1 MLEKIILNSA
11 SFNRLKTE
19 VQNNRL
25 FHALMFIS
33 EDKVIQE
40 EFTKCILK
48 LLFCE
53 NLKNGEFCNNCNN
66 CKNAEKLIHP
76 DILVYGKEKTID
88 IDDAEEIVTN
98 APVRPYSANKKVYLL
113 YNFDEVNKT
122 VENKLLKT
130 IEEPPADCMFIL
142 LVSNT
147 NKLLQ
152 TTLSRTQKVF
162 LEAVPDSVL
171 VDILKKNGTSDA
183 EIIATESCGNVQ
195 KALAL
200 AVKSEVKEINNLVID
215 CLQNMNSTVKI
226 LDYSVK
232 MQSLGDMLEDSID
245 ALQFTLLDVIRIKSG
260 NIDLVSNKSNLA
272 KLKQIAD
279 ELSFTA
285 LTKIVEQT
293 YEAKAMIDAN
303 VSKVNII
310 DQLLLKIVEV
320 RIKCK
325 K

>member
-98 APVRPYSANKKVYLL
+98 APVRPYSASKKVYLL

-200 AVKSEVKEINNLVID
+200 AGKSEVKEINNLVID
-215 CLQNMNSTVKI
+215 CLQNMNSTIKI
-226 LDYSVK
+226 LDYAVK
-232 MQSLGDMLEDSID
+232 MQSLGDMLEESID

>member
-200 AVKSEVKEINNLVID
+200 AGKSEVKEINNLVID

-226 LDYSVK
+226 LDYAVK
-232 MQSLGDMLEDSID
+232 MQSLGDMLEESID

-293 YEAKAMIDAN
+293 YEAKAMIGAN

>member
-1 MLEKIILNSA
+1 M
-11 SFNRLKTE
+11 
-19 VQNNRL
+19 
-25 FHALMFIS
+25 
-33 EDKVIQE
+33 
-40 EFTKCILK
+40 
-48 LLFCE
+48 
-53 NLKNGEFCNNCNN
+53 
-66 CKNAEKLIHP
+66 
-76 DILVYGKEKTID
+76 
-88 IDDAEEIVTN
+88 
-98 APVRPYSANKKVYLL
+98 L

-162 LEAVPDSVL
+162 LEAVADSVL

-200 AVKSEVKEINNLVID
+200 AGKSEVKEINNLVID

-226 LDYSVK
+226 LDYAVK

>member
-162 LEAVPDSVL
+162 LEAVLDSVL

-200 AVKSEVKEINNLVID
+200 AGKSEVKEINNLVID
-215 CLQNMNSTVKI
+215 CLQNMNSTIKI
-226 LDYSVK
+226 LDYAVK
-232 MQSLGDMLEDSID
+232 MQSLGDMLEESID

>member
-1 MLEKIILNSA
+1 MLEKIVLNSA

-40 EFTKCILK
+40 EFAKCVLK

-53 NLKNGEFCNNCNN
+53 NLKNGEYCNNCNS

-88 IDDAEEIVTN
+88 IEDAEEIVTN
-98 APVRPYSANKKVYLL
+98 APIRPYSANKKVYLL

-152 TTLSRTQKVF
+152 TTLSRTQKIF

-171 VDILKKNGTSDA
+171 VDILKQNGTQDA

-200 AVKSEVKEINNLVID
+200 AGKSEVKEINNLIID
-215 CLQNMNSTVKI
+215 CLLNMNSTIKI
-226 LDYSVK
+226 LDYAVK
-232 MQSLGDMLEDSID
+232 MQALGDMLDESID

-260 NIDLVSNKSNLA
+260 NVDLVSNKSNLQ

>member
-195 KALAL
+195 KALVL
-200 AVKSEVKEINNLVID
+200 AGKSEVKEINNLVID

-226 LDYSVK
+226 LDYAVK

>member
-152 TTLSRTQKVF
+152 TALSRTQKVF

-200 AVKSEVKEINNLVID
+200 AGKSEVKEINNLVID
-215 CLQNMNSTVKI
+215 CLQNMNSTIKI
-226 LDYSVK
+226 LDYAVK